1 MTIPVDYRVDL
12 SVEGKKFVLL
22 TMTRIALGVTVLI
35 ISSPAFADQ
44 SLPKL
49 QFGEANSLVLAQAQN
64 GAQYEA
70 QPNSQ
75 PPVSDQGAP
84 GSAPNTWDYMRSF
97 LVQSQPYVA
106 RADDLPVGIPEGN
119 SAVPIPVPVAPL
131 SPTVVQSFT
140 PSPRPTPGA
149 TPEPVSEPG
158 PPPNDGIGDDLDIKP
173 EDNNDPFEP
182 VNRAIFGFNE
192 IFYKYILG
200 PTSKVY
206 KNYTPDFFQDMVGN
220 LLGNLH
226 EPLVFMN
233 DLLQFEG
240 ERALISASRLVTNSI
255 FGLGGLF
262 DVAAKLDVE
271 AHKEDLGQTFAVWGV
286 GEGFYIVVPFLG
298 PTNPRDILGQSIEGY
313 FNPLNRWVN
322 NTGRD
327 YITYARSAAS
337 GIHIYSQV
345 VDELDEIRETS
356 VDYYATI
363 RSLSRQRRKIEIS
376 NGQADDLPPI
386 PDMDFGIGAEGKPVP
401 IGGGSY

>member
-1 MTIPVDYRVDL
+1 MLL
-12 SVEGKKFVLL
+12 S
-22 TMTRIALGVTVLI
+22 MTRIALGVTVLTM
-35 ISSPAFADQ
+35 SSSVFADPV
-44 SLPKL
+44 LPKS
-49 QFGEANSLVLAQAQN
+49 QFGAANSLVLAQAQH
-64 GAQYEA
+64 ED
-70 QPNSQ
+70 QPHLQ
-75 PPVSDQGAP
+75 PPVSKQGAP
-84 GSAPNTWDYMRSF
+84 GAAPNTWDYMRSF

-106 RADDLPVGIPEGN
+106 RADNLPVAIPEGS

-131 SPTVVQSFT
+131 SPTVVQTFRSAPQ
-140 PSPRPTPGA
+140 PSPTGA
-149 TPEPVSEPG
+149 PEPVSEPRSAS
-158 PPPNDGIGDDLDIKP
+158 NDGIGDDLDFKP

-200 PTSKVY
+200 PTSKAY
-206 KNYTPDFFQDMVGN
+206 KIFAPDFVQDMVGN
-220 LLGNLH
+220 LLAHLH
-226 EPLVFMN
+226 EPLVIMN
-233 DLLQFEG
+233 DVLQLEG
-240 ERALISASRLVTNSI
+240 ERALDSTGRLITNSI
-255 FGLGGLF
+255 FGIGGLF
-262 DVAAKLDVE
+262 DVAEKFGME
-271 AHKEDLGQTFAVWGV
+271 PHKEDLGQTFAVWGV
-286 GEGFYIVVPFLG
+286 GEWFYIVVPFLG